1 MSLIK
6 ENVSF
11 LKNHIEE
18 VSKASNRNPEEVVL
32 IGVTKT
38 RTPDEINESLEYGIT
53 HIGENKVQE
62 ILDKY
67 DCVNCVKWHMIGHLQ
82 TNKVK
87 YIIDKVVMIHSVDSI
102 KLAKEID
109 KRANQHNIVMDVLV
123 QVNVAKEESKF
134 GFEAESLESVFEELV
149 KLKNIKLKGIMAI
162 APYFEN
168 AEAVRPYFKEAKAL
182 FEHYKDYPGDNIEFE
197 HLSMGMSND
206 YQVAIEEGATMIRVG
221 SSIFGERDYTK

>member
-6 ENVSF
+6 ENVHF
-11 LKNHIEE
+11 LNNHKEK
-18 VSKASNRNPEEVVL
+18 VAAASNRDPDEVVL

-38 RTPDEINESLEYGIT
+38 RTPDEINQSLECGIT

-67 DCVNCVKWHMIGHLQ
+67 ECVNCAKWHMIGHLQ

-87 YIIDKVVMIHSVDSI
+87 YIIDKVVMIHSVDSV

-109 KRANQHNIVMDVLV
+109 KRANQHNIIMDILV
-123 QVNVAKEESKF
+123 QINVAKEESKF
-134 GFEAESLESVFEELV
+134 GFEAESLDSVFEELV
-149 KLKNIKLKGIMAI
+149 KLKNIKIKGIMAI
-162 APYFEN
+162 APFFEDP
-168 AEAVRPYFKEAKAL
+168 EGVRPYFKEAKAL
-182 FEHYKDYPGDNIEFE
+182 FDRYKAYLGDNMEFE

-206 YQVAIEEGATMIRVG
+206 YTIAIEEGATMIRVG